1 MNSTAVVPSARVQAQ
16 LSTFGRVDTI
26 EANALPMDFDRVAV
40 NDRRN
45 ANHRFS
51 RGWLADNE

>member
-1 MNSTAVVPSARVQAQ
+1 LSA
-16 LSTFGRVDTI
+16 FGRVDPI
-26 EANALPMDFDRVAV
+26 ETNSLPMDFDRVAV

-51 RGWLADNE
+51 RGWLGDNE